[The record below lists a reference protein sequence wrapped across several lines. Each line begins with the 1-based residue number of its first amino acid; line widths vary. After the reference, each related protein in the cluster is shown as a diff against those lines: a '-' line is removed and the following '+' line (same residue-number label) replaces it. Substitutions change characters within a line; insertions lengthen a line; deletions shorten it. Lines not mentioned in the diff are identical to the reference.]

1 MKIEYED
8 IDTGYTILI
17 PTYNRVHYLQRIL
30 KYYDSFGEKIKIV
43 VADSSSNENKKIN
56 KKIISSVSNLD
67 VKYLDHYSSKISP
80 SHKFADMVTYAE
92 EKYSVFCAD
101 DDFVVPNGI
110 KQSVLFLEKNPDFT
124 AAHGH
129 YITFWL
135 KEDSK
140 MGQKFLFRQIY
151 PYKSITLSDAKE
163 RLVLQF
169 INYCP
174 TFYAVHRTDFLKMI
188 NQELLNSD
196 VGLIQFG
203 ELLPN
208 MLTLIYGK
216 MKRLDVF
223 YAARQAESRV
233 EHWPSLLE
241 YKEMGK
247 FDREYIKF
255 KNCLAVHLSK
265 NSKLTEEKAKVLINN
280 AMKQYLRK
288 NRKKDYVEKINNILK
303 KMHLPPKIDK
313 NFRYLYRKLAPAH
326 DYSPLVTVDP
336 PIEYLEDFTRIRNHV
351 VSYPNT
357 QNP

>member
-1 MKIEYED
+1 MSGLNIA
-8 IDTGYTILI
+8 
-17 PTYNRVHYLQRIL
+17 YLG
-30 KYYDSFGEKIKIV
+30 KYPSE
-43 VADSSSNENKKIN
+43 IN
-56 KKIISSVSNLD
+56 PV
-67 VKYLDHYSSKISP
+67 Y
-80 SHKFADMVTYAE
+80 KFAALVEYTTE
-92 EKYSVFCAD
+92 EYSVFCAD
-101 DDFVVPNGI
+101 DDFIVLNGI
-110 KQSVLFLEKNPDFT
+110 NEAIAFLEKNPDFT
-124 AAHGH
+124 CAHGN
-129 YITFWL
+129 YISF
-135 KEDSK
+135 KEDTK
-140 MGQKFLFRQIY
+140 NKRFYWKPIY
-151 PYKSITLSDAKE
+151 PYTSITCSDPKE
-163 RLVLQF
+163 RFQSHLQK
-169 INYCP
+169 YYP
-174 TFYAVHRTDFLKMI
+174 TIYAVHRTDFFKMI
-188 NQELLNSD
+188 YKELLLSKTD
-196 VGLIQFG
+196 PIQFA
-203 ELLPN
+203 ELLPD

-223 YAARQAESRV
+223 YAARQAESQV

-288 NRKKDYVEKINNILK
+288 NRKKDYVEKISNILK
-303 KMHLPPKIDK
+303 KMHLPPKIDE
-313 NFRYLYRKLAPAH
+313 NFRDLYRKLAPAH